1 MKHNASVIGLDIAK
15 NIFYAVGAHGHEVLK
30 RKLTRNQVL
39 AFFANLPAAKVGM
52 EACASAHYW
61 ARQINALGHDVKL
74 IAGQHVSRR
83 VVGNKNDYRDAK
95 VICELRSQ
103 PQTLYVPINTEAQQD
118 VQMLHRVSST
128 PGGKPH
134 GAVVADPG
142 VPRGVRPE
150 LSPMPNGL
158 ANGTGGRVGR

>member
-1 MKHNASVIGLDIAK
+1 MPTTGP
-15 NIFYAVGAHGHEVLK
+15 G
-30 RKLTRNQVL
+30 R
-39 AFFANLPAAKVGM
+39 
-52 EACASAHYW
+52 
-61 ARQINALGHDVKL
+61 INALGHDVKL

-103 PQTLYVPINTEAQQD
+103 PQTLDVPINTEAQQD
-118 VQMLHRVSST
+118 VQMLHRVRQRLMENRT
-128 PGGKPH
+128 
-134 GAVVADPG
+134 ALLLQIPG

-150 LSPMPNGL
+150 LSPRPNGL